1 MVTDQLVIASQ
12 VKMMPGKEVIETLRM
27 LGMLIQKL
35 EIKECSSFPLFRNF

>member
-12 VKMMPGKEVIETLRM
+12 VKVKPGKEVIKTLKM

-35 EIKECSSFPLFRNF
+35 EIKERSSFSLFRNF